1 MITYEKLSLYAQ
13 YNGSNDLFI
22 KMASAE
28 ERKIL
33 TRDDWIMLY
42 RFEDFYCPA
51 DGTQPTAHQIGDFE
65 RDMLACCA
73 DATVFSYVKQ
83 VVERQCQDSRKMPL
97 LKRIASWLLECVDSY
112 RSQSR
117 AASR

>member
-1 MITYEKLSLYAQ
+1 MITYEKLSIYARH
-13 YNGSNDLFI
+13 NCSNDLFI

-33 TRDDWIMLY
+33 RQDDWIMLY

-51 DGTQPTAHQIGDFE
+51 DGTQPTAQQVADFE
-65 RDMLACCA
+65 HNMLEHCT

-83 VVERQCQDSRKMPL
+83 VVERKCQDSRNPPL
-97 LKRIASWLLECVDSY
+97 LLRIIYWLLG
-112 RSQSR
+112 
-117 AASR
+117 